1 MFWSSLTNFGVAL
14 NYMPGQESITE
25 DVLLVAALAQ
35 ASLVS
40 VQNFAA
46 VPYLQHIIVERSDE
60 VLIEKL
66 LAMSIKLRFLDD
78 RTNLLELHDRN
89 LLTLGK
95 YFEDDLRTLDGICI
109 RMALNKLVHHQT
121 IRVYVEDWGAFIVD
135 AGSSPFPGAKLIP
148 LGPISSKRV
157 TICVEGKYQLRRWRF
172 EIDLFLLLNEVIRT
186 FESANARVEVI

>member
-1 MFWSSLTNFGVAL
+1 
-14 NYMPGQESITE
+14 MPGEESITE

-46 VPYLQHIIVERSDE
+46 VPYLQHIIVERSDQ

-78 RTNLLELHDRN
+78 RTSLLKLHDRN

-95 YFEDDLRTLDGICI
+95 YFEDELRTLDGICI

-121 IRVYVEDWGAFIVD
+121 IRVYVEDWGAIIVD
-135 AGSSPFPGAKLIP
+135 AGSSPLPGAKLIP

-157 TICVEGKYQLRRWRF
+157 TICVEGKYQLRKWRF
-172 EIDLFLLLNEVIRT
+172 EIDLFLLLNEVILT
-186 FESANARVEVI
+186 FESANARVEVA